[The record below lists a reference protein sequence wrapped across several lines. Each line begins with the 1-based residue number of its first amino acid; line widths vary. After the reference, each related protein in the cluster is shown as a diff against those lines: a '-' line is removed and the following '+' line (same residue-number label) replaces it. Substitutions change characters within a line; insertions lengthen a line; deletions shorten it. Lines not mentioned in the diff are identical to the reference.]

1 MARVEKM
8 FKELE
13 IHEAEPEL
21 LAEPLGRAEEAA
33 ALSVVADAQGKKD
46 ASTVSTDSEAQ
57 VQDQGTRTRV
67 GVFTS
72 LRRSFLRKGPDRP
85 SPGDDATPT
94 PATSEAASTPV
105 PRE

>member
-1 MARVEKM
+1 M

-21 LAEPLGRAEEAA
+21 LAEPLGGTKEAA
-33 ALSVVADAQGKKD
+33 PVSVAADAQGKKD
-46 ASTVSTDSEAQ
+46 ASTVSTDVEAQ
-57 VQDQGTRTRV
+57 AQDQGPNART

-72 LRRSFLRKGPDRP
+72 LRRSFLKRGSER
-85 SPGDDATPT
+85 SIPGDDAM
-94 PATSEAASTPV
+94 PAPAKSESASTPV

>member
-1 MARVEKM
+1 M

-21 LAEPLGRAEEAA
+21 LAEPRGGAEEAA
-33 ALSVVADAQGKKD
+33 AVRAVADAQGKKD
-46 ASTVSTDSEAQ
+46 AVSTDFEAQ
-57 VQDQGTRTRV
+57 VQDQSANARG

-72 LRRSFLRKGPDRP
+72 LRRSFLKRGSER
-85 SPGDDATPT
+85 SIPGEDATPT
-94 PATSEAASTPV
+94 PAKSKSASTPV

>member
-1 MARVEKM
+1 M

-21 LAEPLGRAEEAA
+21 LAEPRGEAE
-33 ALSVVADAQGKKD
+33 ADAQGKKD
-46 ASTVSTDSEAQ
+46 AVLTDFEAQ
-57 VQDQGTRTRV
+57 VQDQSANARG

-72 LRRSFLRKGPDRP
+72 LRRSFLKKGSERSIPREDT
-85 SPGDDATPT
+85 TPT
-94 PATSEAASTPV
+94 SAKSKSASAPV